1 MSKHLE
7 MYTKNFCIYCYKAK
21 EVINNNPDMSF
32 SVTEYNVDTQK
43 AHLDT
48 LKERLPGVK
57 TVPIVVLDGQKLGGY
72 QELTE
77 SVNRMLLKG

>member
-57 TVPIVVLDGQKLGGY
+57 TVPQIWIAGKHIGGY
-72 QELTE
+72 EDLVDYIDETT
-77 SVNRMLLKG
+77 SLG

>member
-57 TVPIVVLDGQKLGGY
+57 TVPQICIAGKHIGGY
-72 QELTE
+72 EDLVDYIDETT
-77 SVNRMLLKG
+77 SLG

>member
-21 EVINNNPDMSF
+21 EIINNNPDMSF

-57 TVPIVVLDGQKLGGY
+57 TVPQIWIAGKHIGGY
-72 QELTE
+72 EDLVDYIDETT
-77 SVNRMLLKG
+77 SLG